1 MVRRSFIIIPILI
14 VTFYWYSCKNNHINV
29 VDSSFRHKLGIDIS
43 ESTCIYAFNGNCSS
57 CISDLIDYQKQ
68 WNAKFPCSNV
78 IYLSNSSN
86 KEIIEYYIDK
96 FELSINNDNVLSR
109 EHIDSINLIFK
120 RVDFEPVIILCDK
133 DENSAIL
140 GNPFH
145 DNDIMEIYE
154 SKINCP

>member
-1 MVRRSFIIIPILI
+1 MYAIRS
-14 VTFYWYSCKNNHINV
+14 YYDWYSCKNNHINV

-109 EHIDSINLIFK
+109 DRITSYNVCYTKLLRLIIASFALIPPSRIEDSISSLKFSTA
-120 RVDFEPVIILCDK
+120 C
-133 DENSAIL
+133 
-140 GNPFH
+140 
-145 DNDIMEIYE
+145 
-154 SKINCP
+154 